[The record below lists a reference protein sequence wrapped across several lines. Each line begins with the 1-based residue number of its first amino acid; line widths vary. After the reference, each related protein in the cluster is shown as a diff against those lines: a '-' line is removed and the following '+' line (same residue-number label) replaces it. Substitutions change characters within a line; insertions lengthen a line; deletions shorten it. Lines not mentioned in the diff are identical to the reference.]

1 MDRFTGRLLLPW
13 LRFSVRPED
22 ISAQLASAGGSI
34 CYVMERQSPLDEML
48 LQRACAQHGL
58 PRPGRRLF
66 PAGAPGRE
74 RSLLALSREVGFWRS
89 RIDWRTP
96 QVLKALLTRLRED
109 PSFDVTLV
117 PVAVYWGRAPQR
129 ESLSWFRLLLSED
142 WALASRARRAL
153 TVMFN
158 GRNTVVQFGQGVSL
172 RLLSDIKSDSEV
184 RLGDNQAARRISRQL
199 LTQLAAFRTA
209 YVGPDLSHRRTL
221 MTEVLRARAV
231 RSLIAQE
238 ARDRNISRHEAMQV
252 AREMFEEIAANY
264 SHAFVRLMEGVLKRL
279 WTRIYDGV
287 FVAHP
292 ETIAGVA
299 AGNELIYVPCH
310 RSTMD
315 DLLMPYAIYTN
326 GFAVPHIAAGLN
338 LNLPL
343 VGPLLRKGGTFFMRR
358 SFRGSALYTA
368 VFMKYLGAMMARG
381 HPIQYF
387 IEGGRSRSGRLLD
400 PKTGMLSMTLR
411 SYIRQPVRPV
421 VFIPIYLGYE
431 RIMEVDSYVNELSGK
446 PKEKESLLGFLRSL
460 RRLRE
465 NFGHVHVNVGE
476 PIPLLP
482 VLDAHQP
489 DWRSKLGQEGRGAT
503 VSAAVDVLAQRIMRN
518 INAAAAVTPVNLVA
532 LVMLATPKQV
542 ILETDLQR
550 QLALYLGLLRE
561 VPYSERVTV
570 TPLSPEGIVDTALRA
585 GILQRVEGRVNGG
598 ALALTQKHAAS
609 IAYYRNNVLH
619 LFAMPSLL
627 ACCFI
632 SNAALRGSDLQ
643 RLAWRIY
650 PYISAEL
657 FLRWDEAELEA
668 VVEQYLRALRDV
680 GVLVAG
686 DAPDEW
692 RAVPPASGAAMQLS
706 LLAQPMLQTIERY
719 YLAIA
724 LLLRA
729 GSGVLTQAELQQ
741 RCQEMARR
749 MVTLYGFYSPEF
761 FDRALF
767 EDFLGLLRRRG
778 VIRADTEGRLAFDDV
793 LERIASDAQLV
804 LSEQLRHSI
813 LQIVH
818 G

>member
-1 MDRFTGRLLLPW
+1 MDRYTGKLLLPW

-34 CYVMERQSPLDEML
+34 CYVMERHSPLDEML
-48 LQRACAQHGL
+48 LQRACAQQGL

-66 PAGAPGRE
+66 PVGVPGKE
-74 RSLLALSREVGFWRS
+74 RSLLALSREVGFWKS
-89 RIDWRTP
+89 RTDYRTP
-96 QVLKALLTRLRED
+96 AVLKALQERLRAD
-109 PSFDVTLV
+109 PAFDVTLV

-129 ESLSWFRLLLSED
+129 ESQSWLPLLLSED
-142 WALASRARRAL
+142 WALASRARRAM
-153 TVMFN
+153 TVLFN
-158 GRNTVVQFGQGVSL
+158 GRNSVVQFGHGVSL
-172 RLLSDIKSDSEV
+172 RELSDA

-199 LTQLAAFRTA
+199 MTQLADSRTA

-231 RSLIAQE
+231 RTLVEQE
-238 ARDRNISRHEAMQV
+238 ARDKNIPRRVALQK
-252 AREMFEEIAANY
+252 AREMFEEIAADY
-264 SHAFVRLMEGVLKRL
+264 SHAFVRFMEGVVRRL
-279 WTRIYDGV
+279 LLRIYDGV
-287 FVAHP
+287 YVAHP
-292 ETIAGVA
+292 ETIAAVA
-299 AGNELIYVPCH
+299 PGNELIYVPCH

-326 GFAVPHIAAGLN
+326 GFALPHIAAGLN
-338 LNLPL
+338 LNLPV

-387 IEGGRSRSGRLLD
+387 IEGGRSRTGRLLD

-411 SYIRQPVRPV
+411 SYIRHPVRPV
-421 VFIPIYLGYE
+421 VFIPMYLGYE

-476 PIPLLP
+476 PIALLP
-482 VLDAHQP
+482 ILDAHQP
-489 DWRSKLGQEGRGAT
+489 DWRRKLGQEGRGAT
-503 VSAAVDVLAQRIMRN
+503 VSVAVDVLAQQIMRN
-518 INAAAAVTPVNLVA
+518 INSAAAVTPVNLVA
-532 LVMLATPKQV
+532 LVMLATPRQV
-542 ILETDLQR
+542 ILKADLQR
-550 QLALYLGLLRE
+550 QIGLYLQLLKLD
-561 VPYSERVTV
+561 PYSNRVTV
-570 TPLSPEGIVDTALRA
+570 TPLDPAAIVDAALRA
-585 GILQRVEGRVNGG
+585 GILQRVEGE

-609 IAYYRNNVLH
+609 LAYYRNNVLH

-632 SNAALRGSDLQ
+632 ANTTLPGSDLQ

-657 FLRWDEAELEA
+657 FLRWDESQLEA
-668 VVEQYLRALRDV
+668 VVDRCLRALRDT
-680 GVLVAG
+680 GLLQESNVAG
-686 DAPDEW
+686 QWQAAPAASPQ
-692 RAVPPASGAAMQLS
+692 AVQLS
-706 LLAQPMLQTIERY
+706 LLAQPMLQAIERY

-729 GSGVLTQAELQQ
+729 GSGVLTQSELEQ
-741 RCQEMARR
+741 RCQDMARR

-761 FDRALF
+761 FDGALF

-778 VIRADTEGRLAFDDV
+778 VLRVDGDGKLLFDEV
-793 LERIASDAQLV
+793 LERIATDAQLV

-813 LQIVH
+813 LQVVH